1 MNEAKYR
8 TWQQTDKVNGHLIY
22 DKGIKNTIQKE
33 SIQQMT
39 QTKLDSR
46 LQEKEGDPQLSP
58 YTKMKYQ
65 LDHRPEFNPETTREE
80 DWEFWRWVNFPSRRI
95 RAQASFK
102 STDRTP

>member
-46 LQEKEGDPQLSP
+46 LQEKEGDP
-58 YTKMKYQ
+58 
-65 LDHRPEFNPETTREE
+65 
-80 DWEFWRWVNFPSRRI
+80 
-95 RAQASFK
+95 
-102 STDRTP
+102 